1 MGPECQTFV
10 TFLRESCENLVRVRE
25 RGRPGEAAC
34 GRETMFLLWVG
45 ISQSGC
51 AQRAVLSVPLLAL
64 FLPPHAGKD
73 NLAKS
78 NSEHPVVR
86 ITSSCVLC
94 GVQMME
100 NRLSVR
106 SLRFLRV
113 ACAAL
118 GVTGP
123 CGRSVWPGRPGPCGR
138 ASPVNPLNPR

>member
-1 MGPECQTFV
+1 M
-10 TFLRESCENLVRVRE
+10 
-25 RGRPGEAAC
+25 
-34 GRETMFLLWVG
+34 
-45 ISQSGC
+45 
-51 AQRAVLSVPLLAL
+51 PLLAL

-94 GVQMME
+94 GVPIMK

-113 ACAAL
+113 ARAQRWVLPAPVAA
-118 GVTGP
+118 
-123 CGRSVWPGRPGPCGR
+123 RR
-138 ASPVNPLNPR
+138 PVNPV